1 MKAQQAT
8 QRAMSQAGP
17 KRSPPGLGTE
27 GPENILGAP
36 ANISKNLEK
45 RAREFHEELSKTA
58 GGGGPPHVISPTRF
72 IKLVS
77 DVKDS
82 GVDTSS
88 LNAIDP
94 EVRGD
99 QFRFL
104 NFILERS

>member
-1 MKAQQAT
+1 MKAQEAA

-27 GPENILGAP
+27 ANENLTAP
-36 ANISKNLEK
+36 TNISKNLKK
-45 RAREFHEELSKTA
+45 RAQEYHEELSKRA
-58 GGGGPPHVISPTRF
+58 GGGGPPYVISPTRF
-72 IKLVS
+72 RQLVG

-99 QFRFL
+99 QLKFL
-104 NFILERS
+104 DFILDQS